1 VIALLADHPSL
12 IATADA
18 DRAFWLLTDT
28 RLRAMYSAAREGQSL
43 PELAPVELPQPTAEH
58 VLSGKYAGAK
68 DPRAELIK
76 MIGNLEARRA
86 ELGKL
91 ELAKGLDEAKRTNDP
106 QRARLIAQLA
116 VAERKG
122 DSEQAAR
129 IKDSL
134 AEMSSAKKVD

>member
-1 VIALLADHPSL
+1 
-12 IATADA
+12 
-18 DRAFWLLTDT
+18 
-28 RLRAMYSAAREGQSL
+28 MYSAAREGQSL